1 MLALVVRFQVRP
13 ECLAAFDRLVEEL
26 IAKIDEQEPGTLTY
40 LASEVDDDA
49 NARVFIEIYDD
60 ESALALHE
68 EQPHTRHF
76 LREREALL
84 TSTRVERLTVLDV

>member
-13 ECLAAFDRLVEEL
+13 ECLAAFDRLVAEL
-26 IAKIDEQEPGTLTY
+26 IPRIDAQEPGTLSY
-40 LASEVDDDA
+40 LAAEVDDDE
-49 NARVFIEIYDD
+49 NARVFIEVYDD
-60 ESALALHE
+60 ESAFALHE
-68 EQPHTRHF
+68 EQPHTRLF